1 MPSGDSTSSALSVD
15 ANGDVV
21 GYRSPTSL
29 NSQTSHGLLYTPSGG
44 AQDLG
49 FCPNW
54 TAGLP
59 TGGSVSVSGTEFT
72 GVAVS
77 STTGDLLI
85 SGTASYSY
93 SDTSPGGTDY
103 PPMAAP
109 FLLDYNPTTHAEN
122 WTVIPSQ
129 FIGSTCTWNATG
141 QGATGVNASGQVVG
155 GAWVGDSSQSSLQGV
170 MPFVYSGGVQTNLG
184 TLAGLSP
191 NGETSPT
198 ASAIDSAGDVAF
210 RATTTTSGTTTMNA
224 ILYVAATNTI
234 VNFGANTGGI
244 NMGIYRSGNL
254 IYVTGNSFSPTQ
266 QAVWTY
272 NTSTG
277 SLTMNGLGVVDRC
290 FGINGSL
297 TAVGSDDVCYDAT
310 SPGATPTPLY
320 PMVANLDGNWQS
332 FTWLQG
338 INDAG
343 QIAGWGTNS
352 AGNSEGFLATP
363 ALPGDANLDGKV
375 DINDLTIVL
384 AHYNQTGMTWT
395 TGDFT
400 GDGTVDINDLT
411 IVLAH
416 YNTRPSVRP
425 PEPRPPCPSLRRR
438 SYCSVGAVGLLACL
452 WRRRKA

>member
-1 MPSGDSTSSALSVD
+1 MPTATWSDIAV
-15 ANGDVV
+15 
-21 GYRSPTSL
+21 PPSL

-155 GAWVGDSSQSSLQGV
+155 GAWVQNSSGSGVQGV

-184 TLAGLSP
+184 ALSGYYP
-191 NGETSPT
+191 GGSIG
-198 ASAIDSAGDVAF
+198 ASTFLAIDSAGDMAF
-210 RATTTTSGTTTMNA
+210 RAPTTTSGSTTMDA
-224 ILYVAATNTI
+224 ILYVAATNT
-234 VNFGANTGGI
+234 VDFVAEH
-244 NMGIYRSGNL
+244 R
-254 IYVTGNSFSPTQ
+254 
-266 QAVWTY
+266 AA
-272 NTSTG
+272 STWA
-277 SLTMNGLGVVDRC
+277 
-290 FGINGSL
+290 FI
-297 TAVGSDDVCYDAT
+297 AAAT
-310 SPGATPTPLY
+310 
-320 PMVANLDGNWQS
+320 
-332 FTWLQG
+332 
-338 INDAG
+338 
-343 QIAGWGTNS
+343 
-352 AGNSEGFLATP
+352 
-363 ALPGDANLDGKV
+363 
-375 DINDLTIVL
+375 
-384 AHYNQTGMTWT
+384 
-395 TGDFT
+395 
-400 GDGTVDINDLT
+400 
-411 IVLAH
+411 
-416 YNTRPSVRP
+416 
-425 PEPRPPCPSLRRR
+425 
-438 SYCSVGAVGLLACL
+438 
-452 WRRRKA
+452 